1 MSVVWQHLAQ
11 KQSSTRSKWR
21 LSLALSSRI
30 SLYQKPQNT
39 EPSKSHSNLNLSMNK
54 EEFNLLYQQCKK
66 MA

>member
-21 LSLALSSRI
+21 LSLALSS
-30 SLYQKPQNT
+30 LYQKPQNT

-54 EEFNLLYQQCKK
+54 EVFNLLYQQCKK